1 MRYGGHETFTLR
13 EGWLV
18 KGVKLLKTD
27 PGVFFNKNELA
38 YALGV
43 GVNMGRSIE
52 HWLLATKLV
61 TKLPLKEARKE
72 NTKYQLTELGS
83 LIHKHDPYMI
93 QEETWWLLHLNL
105 VQNPEY
111 AATWDW
117 FFNDHGELKFEKP
130 VLIQKIINREE
141 LISKRVPSKNT
152 IERDVTCFLSTYAY
166 SVSREVKDP
175 EDDYGSP
182 FQDLR
187 LMSYQKNSGT
197 YELLRRPRK
206 INPELFL
213 YSLNKTVGEKLGS
226 LDITLSWLNKQ
237 RGGPLQVF
245 GLTSEGL
252 FELAVSLESVANQ
265 YNYSIRTLAGDR
277 QILYTNPGSMKLLA
291 KMYEGLK

>member
-1 MRYGGHETFTLR
+1 MRFGGHETFTLR

-18 KGVKLLKTD
+18 KGVNLLKTN
-27 PGVFFNKNELA
+27 PSVFFDKNELA

-61 TKLPLKEARKE
+61 TKLPLKEAREKE
-72 NTKYQLTELGS
+72 TKYQLTELAL
-83 LIHKHDPYMI
+83 LIDECDPYMI
-93 QEETWWLLHLNL
+93 QEETWWVLHLNL

-117 FFNDHGELKFEKP
+117 FFNDFGETKFEKP
-130 VLIQKIINREE
+130 LLIQKLINKEQST
-141 LISKRVPSKNT
+141 SKKTPSKNT

-175 EDDYGSP
+175 EEDYGSP
-182 FQDLR
+182 FQELR
-187 LMSYQKNSGT
+187 LISYQRNSGT

-213 YSLNKTVGEKLGS
+213 YSLNKIVGEKLGS

-237 RGGPLQVF
+237 RGGPLQIF

-252 FELAVSLESVANQ
+252 FELAVSLESIAEK

-277 QILYTNPGSMKLLA
+277 QILYTNPGSIELLT